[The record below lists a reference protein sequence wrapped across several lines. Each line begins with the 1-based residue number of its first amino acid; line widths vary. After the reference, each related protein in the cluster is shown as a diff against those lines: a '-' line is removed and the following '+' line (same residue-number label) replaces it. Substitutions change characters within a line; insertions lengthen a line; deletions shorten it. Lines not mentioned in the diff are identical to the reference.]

1 MHIAESITAARP
13 YYEVTTTLANSI
25 TSVFAKPMV
34 AVFSGENLTGI
45 MTGIIVL
52 FPGSNALT
60 TKELAVVGAAGIDG
74 RVHVGHQDLPEHC

>member
-1 MHIAESITAARP
+1 MAKSITAARP
-13 YYEVTTTLANSI
+13 YCEVTTTLTNSI

-45 MTGIIVL
+45 IVL
-52 FPGSNALT
+52 FPGFNALP

-74 RVHVGHQDLPEHC
+74 VHVGHQDLPEHC